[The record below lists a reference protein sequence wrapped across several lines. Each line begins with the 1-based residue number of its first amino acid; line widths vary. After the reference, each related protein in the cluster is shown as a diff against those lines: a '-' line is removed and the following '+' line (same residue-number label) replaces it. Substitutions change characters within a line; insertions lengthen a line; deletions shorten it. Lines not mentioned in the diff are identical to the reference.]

1 VVRRDRYDSLLTAP
15 CINACPAHVDIPAY
29 LEHVKNGRWVEAM
42 TVVRNGCPMP
52 GTIGR
57 VCVRPCEENCRRNSL
72 DAPLA
77 IRGIKRFLADREQ
90 DQGMRIDEP
99 RASEQSDKVAIVG
112 AGPAG
117 LSCAYYLGRLGYRTT
132 VFEAQ
137 EGPGGM
143 AAYGIPSYRLPRDV
157 IAHEVTM
164 VEALGAE
171 IRYGVT
177 VGKDIS
183 MDELEDQGY
192 QAIFLGAGA
201 PESSAMRC
209 TGEEAGYQGF
219 MPGIDFLAR
228 AARGNTPLAGKRV
241 VVIGGGN
248 VAMDCVRTARRLG
261 FEDVNLLYRR
271 TEREMPAD
279 RHEIREAKEEGVTF
293 HFLVAPLEIMA
304 ENGVVTGL
312 KCQRMGLGEPDAS
325 GRRRPM
331 PIDGSEFVID
341 CDAVIPA
348 VGQKGAM
355 NQVISGEDCVTSW
368 NTLMVDEATFQ
379 SARPQVFGGGDCA
392 TGPASLIAALAAG
405 RKAAGFID
413 QYLKTRV
420 CCSADRDVLE
430 HLVSEGRVF
439 DHEPDFTFPG
449 GTVREEQPV
458 MEPDERICDFQEV
471 EKGFSAVQAR
481 IEASR
486 CLRCY
491 RLLVASF

>member
-1 VVRRDRYDSLLTAP
+1 
-15 CINACPAHVDIPAY
+15 
-29 LEHVKNGRWVEAM
+29 
-42 TVVRNGCPMP
+42 
-52 GTIGR
+52 
-57 VCVRPCEENCRRNSL
+57 
-72 DAPLA
+72 
-77 IRGIKRFLADREQ
+77 
-90 DQGMRIDEP
+90 
-99 RASEQSDKVAIVG
+99 
-112 AGPAG
+112 
-117 LSCAYYLGRLGYRTT
+117 
-132 VFEAQ
+132 
-137 EGPGGM
+137 
-143 AAYGIPSYRLPRDV
+143 V

-271 TEREMPAD
+271 TETEMPAD